1 MNGTVHASHLHF
13 AVQGIS
19 RSKNPKETDWPFTD
33 ISQCHKFPNKMSA
46 TLRLNG
52 SPKRRL
58 PTWWVI
64 CIKDEGTRLANQEA
78 NFLARGPETAE
89 LDLR

>member
-1 MNGTVHASHLHF
+1 
-13 AVQGIS
+13 
-19 RSKNPKETDWPFTD
+19 
-33 ISQCHKFPNKMSA
+33 MSA
-46 TLRLNG
+46 ILRLNG

-78 NFLARGPETAE
+78 NLLARGPETAE